1 MPIGISA
8 AAAAAL
14 LGMGTQA
21 LGSAGSLIPSKTERA
36 NKEQLRALEAARKN
50 GGLGLTEQEKQALR
64 AQRAAP
70 LAAEATRANQEL
82 QRMSANSGLTGQN
95 LQTQAAISTRTAAI
109 KDAVEGDIQV
119 QDAAR
124 AQQQEQEYWARL
136 AAADAARQAR
146 VQAVGDVALAGV
158 GAYKAEDAAK
168 KLREG
173 TVGDR
178 DMAKSMFITPA
189 QYQAMVESKKISP
202 EALAEIEEYLK

>member
-21 LGSAGSLIPSKTERA
+21 LGNAGSLIPSKTERA
-36 NKEQLRALEAARKN
+36 NKQQLQMLEAQRKN
-50 GGLGLTEQEKQALR
+50 GGLGLTEQEKQAMR

-95 LQTQAAISTRTAAI
+95 LQTQGAIATRTAAI

-146 VQAVGDVALAGV
+146 VQAVGDIALAGV
-158 GAYKAEDAAK
+158 GAYKGEDAAR

-178 DMAKSMFITPA
+178 DA
-189 QYQAMVESKKISP
+189 AMKLGLNPKDYARIASQLSP
-202 EALAEIEEYLK
+202 STLAELEEYL

>member
-21 LGSAGSLIPSKTERA
+21 LGNAGSLIPSKTERA

-50 GGLGLTEQEKQALR
+50 GTLGLTEQEKQAMR

-70 LAAEATRANQEL
+70 LAAEAARANQEL

-109 KDAVEGDIQV
+109 KDAVESDIQV

-158 GAYKAEDAAK
+158 NAYKGEDAAK
-168 KLREG
+168 KLRDG

-178 DMAKSMFITPA
+178 DA
-189 QYQAMVESKKISP
+189 AMKLGINPKDYARIASQLSP
-202 EALAEIEEYLK
+202 STLAELEEYL

>member
-21 LGSAGSLIPSKTERA
+21 LGNAGSLIPSKTERA

-50 GGLGLTEQEKQALR
+50 GTLGLTEQEKQAMR

-95 LQTQAAISTRTAAI
+95 LQTQAAIATRTAAI

-124 AQQQEQEYWARL
+124 AREQEQEYWARL

-146 VQAVGDVALAGV
+146 VQAVADVAGAGI
-158 GAYKAEDAAK
+158 GAFKAEDAATK
-168 KLREG
+168 MRAGELNLR
-173 TVGDR
+173 DA
-178 DMAKSMFITPA
+178 AKSMGVSQKDYLRI
-189 QYQAMVESKKISP
+189 VEQESP
-202 EALAEIEEYLK
+202 ETIAEIQEYL

>member
-14 LGMGTQA
+14 LGMGTEA
-21 LGSAGSLIPSKTERA
+21 LGNAGALIPSKTERA
-36 NKEQLRALEAARKN
+36 NKQQLQMLEAKRKS
-50 GGLGLTEQEKQALR
+50 GGLGLTEQEKQAMR

-82 QRMSANSGLTGQN
+82 QRLAAASGLTGQN

-124 AQQQEQEYWARL
+124 AREQEQEYWARL
-136 AAADAARQAR
+136 AAADAARQQR
-146 VQAVGDVALAGV
+146 IEAVTNIAGAGV
-158 GAYKAEDAAK
+158 QNYMAEDAFK
-168 KLREG
+168 RMREG
-173 TVGDR
+173 TIGDR
-178 DMAKSMFITPA
+178 DAAKAVGLTA
-189 QYQAMVESKKISP
+189 TQYKKIAEKATP
-202 EALAEIEEYLK
+202 EQLAEIEEYLK